1 MAGNASR
8 NPERKVALL
17 SVVVPCLD
25 EEAVIRETHRRLVA
39 ALEGAAELDFE
50 IIYVDD
56 GSGDATPDILREL
69 QASSR
74 RVRVV
79 ALSRN
84 FGHQIA
90 ITAGLAE
97 AGGDVVV
104 VIDADLQDPPEI
116 VPKMVALWRAGV
128 DVAYGT
134 RSEREGETAF
144 KRWTAGAFYR
154 LIDRLSGVSIPLDTG
169 DFRLMDRKVVDAFL
183 AMPERDRFVR
193 GMVAWAGF
201 RQEPVRYR
209 RAARAAGETKY
220 PLRKMLRFAADAL
233 FSFSLAPLRLAI
245 WMGFLATGLA
255 LLGVVWVLAVRLMTD
270 EWVAGW
276 ATLLVVVL
284 FLGGVQLVLI
294 GILGEYVGRIYGE
307 VKRRPLYF
315 VKERLGFPPA
325 PPHRETENGTER

>member
-1 MAGNASR
+1 MAGDASR

-56 GSGDATPDILREL
+56 GSGDATPDILREI

-128 DVAYGT
+128 DVAYGM

-154 LIDRLSGVSIPLDTG
+154 LIDRLSGVPIPLDTG

-233 FSFSLAPLRLAI
+233 FSFSLTPLRLAI

-284 FLGGVQLVLI
+284 LLGGVQLVLI